1 MGSPSRENP
10 VKAYRSTINIRSIQ
24 PRFEVTPDLHWFGG
38 NPFVSHL
45 VHALSFLFPP
55 GEEMFVKSVNHFKDQ
70 ITDPDLRRAI
80 KAFAGQEHLHS
91 KSHHDFNLWIQ
102 KKIPEAEQY
111 CQQIADDINRNYDR
125 LEKKNPIINLAAT
138 VALEHITA
146 VMAATFL
153 SRPDML
159 EKIHPEVRSLFI
171 WHAIEE
177 VEHKSVAF
185 DVYQAVGGGYR
196 TRIWALIMSTMILFS
211 KTLYYQG
218 KLLQKDG
225 QLGNWRAGVKALREC
240 FGSGGF
246 FTVLR
251 SRYLDYFRKDFH
263 PSQHNDQE
271 LVDAWQWKLAQ
282 LTSVKV
288 IGRVEVP

>member
-1 MGSPSRENP
+1 M
-10 VKAYRSTINIRSIQ
+10 KAHRSTINIRSIQ
-24 PRFEVTPDLHWFGG
+24 PRYEATPHLHWFGG

-70 ITDPDLRRAI
+70 IKDPDLRKAI

-91 KSHHDFNLWIQ
+91 KSHYDFNLWIQ
-102 KKIPEAEQY
+102 KSIPEAEAY
-111 CQQIADDINRNYDR
+111 CQSIARGINRNYTR
-125 LEKKNPIINLAAT
+125 MEKKKPIVNLAVT

-159 EKIHPEVRSLFI
+159 EKIEPEVRSLFI

-185 DVYQAVGGGYR
+185 DVYQAVGGTYWLR
-196 TRIWALIMSTMILFS
+196 VWAMMMSTLLLFS

-225 QLGNWRAGVKALREC
+225 QLTNWSAGMRALREC
-240 FGSGGF
+240 FGAGGF

-251 SRYLDYFRKDFH
+251 GRYLDFFRRNFH
-263 PSQHNDQE
+263 PSQHNDQQ
-271 LVDAWQWKLAQ
+271 LVDAWQWKLSQ
-282 LTSVKV
+282 LTSVKI
-288 IGRVEVP
+288 IGRVDVP

>member
-1 MGSPSRENP
+1 M
-10 VKAYRSTINIRSIQ
+10 KAYRSAITIRSIQ
-24 PRFEVTPDLHWFGG
+24 PHYEATPDLHWFGG
-38 NPFVSHL
+38 NPFTSHL

-70 ITDPDLRRAI
+70 VTDPDLRRAI

-91 KSHHDFNLWIQ
+91 KMHHDFNVWIQ
-102 KKIPEAEQY
+102 SRIPEAEVY
-111 CQQIADDINRNYDR
+111 CQRIADGINRDYIR
-125 LEKKNPIINLAAT
+125 MEKRKPIVNLAVT

-159 EKIHPEVRSLFI
+159 EKLQPEVRALFI

-185 DVYQAVGGGYR
+185 DVYRTVGGSYL
-196 TRIWALIMSTMILFS
+196 TRVWAMIMCTMILTG

-218 KLLQKDG
+218 KLLQNDG
-225 QLGNWRAGVKALREC
+225 QLGNWRAGLQALREC
-240 FGSGGF
+240 FGQGGF

-251 SRYLDYFRKDFH
+251 SRYLDYFRRDFH

-271 LVDAWQWKLAQ
+271 LVDTWQWKLSQ
-282 LTSVKV
+282 LTAVKV

>member
-1 MGSPSRENP
+1 
-10 VKAYRSTINIRSIQ
+10 V
-24 PRFEVTPDLHWFGG
+24 
-38 NPFVSHL
+38 
-45 VHALSFLFPP
+45 
-55 GEEMFVKSVNHFKDQ
+55 
-70 ITDPDLRRAI
+70 
-80 KAFAGQEHLHS
+80 
-91 KSHHDFNLWIQ
+91 
-102 KKIPEAEQY
+102 
-111 CQQIADDINRNYDR
+111 
-125 LEKKNPIINLAAT
+125 NLAVT

-159 EKIHPEVRSLFI
+159 EKIHPEVRALFI

-185 DVYQAVGGGYR
+185 DVYQKVGGSYR
-196 TRIWALIMSTMILFS
+196 TRIGAMIMATLMLTA

-218 KLLQKDG
+218 KLLQNDG
-225 QLGNWRAGVKALREC
+225 QLGNWKAGLQALREC
-240 FGSGGF
+240 FGAGGF

-251 SRYLDYFRKDFH
+251 SRYLDFFRRDFH
-263 PSQHNDQE
+263 PSHHNDQE
-271 LVDAWQWKLAQ
+271 LVESWQWKLAQ

>member
-1 MGSPSRENP
+1 M
-10 VKAYRSTINIRSIQ
+10 KTYRSVINIRSIQ
-24 PRFEVTPDLHWFGG
+24 PRYEATPDLHWFGG
-38 NPFVSHL
+38 NPFTSHL

-55 GEEMFVKSVNHFKDQ
+55 GEEMFVKSVNHFKDE

-102 KKIPEAEQY
+102 KRIPEAEHY
-111 CQQIADDINRNYDR
+111 CQRIADGINRNYNR
-125 LEKKNPIINLAAT
+125 LEKRRPIVNLAVT

-159 EKIHPEVRSLFI
+159 EKIHPEVRALFI

-185 DVYQAVGGGYR
+185 DVYRAVGGTYL
-196 TRIWALIMSTMILFS
+196 TRVWAMFMCTMILTG

-218 KLLQKDG
+218 KLLQNDG
-225 QLGNWRAGVKALREC
+225 QLGNWRAGLQAMREC
-240 FGSGGF
+240 FGKGGF

-251 SRYLDYFRKDFH
+251 SRYLDFFRRDFH
-263 PSQHNDQE
+263 PSKHNDQE
-271 LVDAWQWKLAQ
+271 LVDTWQWKLSQ
-282 LTSVKV
+282 LTAVKV

>member
-1 MGSPSRENP
+1 
-10 VKAYRSTINIRSIQ
+10 
-24 PRFEVTPDLHWFGG
+24 
-38 NPFVSHL
+38 
-45 VHALSFLFPP
+45 
-55 GEEMFVKSVNHFKDQ
+55 MFVKSVNHFKDQ
-70 ITDPDLRRAI
+70 VSDPDLRRAI

-91 KSHHDFNLWIQ
+91 QSHHDFNLWIQ
-102 KKIPEAEQY
+102 KRIPEAELY
-111 CQQIADDINRNYDR
+111 CRRIAEGINRKYNR
-125 LEKKNPIINLAAT
+125 MEKHKPIVNLAVT

-159 EKIHPEVRSLFI
+159 DKIHPEIRALFI

-185 DVYQAVGGGYR
+185 DVYQAVGGNYL
-196 TRIWALIMSTMILFS
+196 TRVWAMFMCTMILTG

-218 KLLQKDG
+218 KLLQNDG
-225 QLGNWRAGVKALREC
+225 QLGNWRAGLQAMREC
-240 FGSGGF
+240 FGKGGF

-251 SRYLDYFRKDFH
+251 SRYLDFFRRDFH
-263 PSQHNDQE
+263 PSQHNDQA
-271 LVDAWQWKLAQ
+271 LVDTWQWKLSQ
-282 LTSVKV
+282 LTAVKV

>member
-1 MGSPSRENP
+1 M
-10 VKAYRSTINIRSIQ
+10 KTFRSTIHIRSIQ
-24 PRFEVTPDLHWFGG
+24 PRYEATPDLHWFGG

-55 GEEMFVKSVNHFKDQ
+55 GEAMFVRSVNHFKDKV
-70 ITDPDLRRAI
+70 TDPDLRRAI

-91 KSHHDFNLWIQ
+91 QSHYDFNLWIQ
-102 KKIPEAEQY
+102 TRIPEAHDY
-111 CQQIADDINRNYDR
+111 CQRIAAGIDRNYAR
-125 LEKKNPIINLAAT
+125 MEKKKPIVNLAVT

-159 EKIHPEVRSLFI
+159 EKIHPEIRSLFI

-177 VEHKSVAF
+177 IEHKSVAF
-185 DVYQAVGGGYR
+185 DVYQSVGGTYA
-196 TRIWALIMSTMILFS
+196 TRIWGLVVSTLLLVS

-225 QLGNWRAGVKALREC
+225 QLSNWRAGLSALRDC
-240 FGSGGF
+240 FGGGGF

-251 SRYLDYFRKDFH
+251 GRYLDFFRRDFH
-263 PSQHNDQE
+263 PSQHDDRD
-271 LVDAWQWKLAQ
+271 LVETWQGKLSQ
-282 LTSVKV
+282 LTTVKV

>member
-1 MGSPSRENP
+1 MTT
-10 VKAYRSTINIRSIQ
+10 YRSAIHIRSIQ
-24 PRFEVTPDLHWFGG
+24 PQYEATPNLHWFGD
-38 NPFVSHL
+38 NPFTSHL

-70 ITDPDLRRAI
+70 ITDPELRRAV

-102 KKIPEAEQY
+102 KRIPEAEIY
-111 CQQIADDINRNYDR
+111 CQRIAANINRNYTR
-125 LEKKNPIINLAAT
+125 LEKKKPIVNLAVT

-159 EKIHPEVRSLFI
+159 EKIQPEVRALFI

-185 DVYQAVGGGYR
+185 DVYRTVGGTYSIR
-196 TRIWALIMSTMILFS
+196 VWAMIMATLHLFA

-225 QLGNWRAGVKALREC
+225 QLGNWRAGLQAMREC
-240 FGSGGF
+240 FGKGGF

-251 SRYLDYFRKDFH
+251 GRYLDFFRRDFH
-263 PSQHNDQE
+263 PAQHNDQE
-271 LVDAWQWKLAQ
+271 LVDAWQWKLSQ
-282 LTSVKV
+282 LTAVKV